1 MSERV
6 CYRYRTTALCG
17 PWRRRSETAH
27 RDAISAGQIRPADDE
42 ATWRVNGEIEASYC
56 DQGGPCGG
64 QYPPDDAD
72 GEGSAELPPPSMHE
86 EPGAANRMSTGSG
99 PQ

>member
-17 PWRRRSETAH
+17 PWRRRPETAH
-27 RDAISAGQIRPADDE
+27 RDAIGAGQVMPNGPE
-42 ATWRVNGEIEASYC
+42 VTWLVNGEIEASHC
-56 DQGGPCGG
+56 DLGGPCGG
-64 QYPPDDAD
+64 EYPPDDAD
-72 GEGSAELPPPSMHE
+72 GDGSAEMPPTAMGE
-86 EPGAANRMSTGSG
+86 DPGAVNRMTIRPR

>member
-17 PWRRRSETAH
+17 PWRRRPETAH
-27 RDAISAGQIRPADDE
+27 RDAINAGQIRPADDE
-42 ATWRVNGEIEASYC
+42 ATWLVSGEIEASYC
-56 DQGGPCGG
+56 DRGGPCGG
-64 QYPPDDAD
+64 QYPPDEANGDR
-72 GEGSAELPPPSMHE
+72 SAELPSPSMGE
-86 EPGAANRMSTGSG
+86 APGAANRMTIQPR